1 MEAREDGSGRVQ
13 TVSGFGRKPH
23 KKKEEP
29 IKEAFRKE

>member
-1 MEAREDGSGRVQ
+1 MEAREDGPVARPTRSE
-13 TVSGFGRKPH
+13 FGRKPH